1 MRNIKR
7 DALLLGEGW
16 DLQTPLP
23 AKEKA
28 TLNNAKKMPHIAQF
42 NDQFRDGIKGSTF
55 HINKRGFAFGGHV
68 DCNHLQYIA
77 AGSLLS
83 MKETGLFLEP
93 AQSINYV
100 ECHDNM
106 TMWDKLVRSN
116 EESETILKKR
126 HLLASAMVILS
137 QGIPFLHAGQEF
149 YRTKKGNEN
158 SYNANDEINQL
169 DWDQKERDRDR

>member
-23 AKEKA
+23 LEEKA

-55 HINKRGFAFGGHV
+55 HINKRGFAFGGYV

-77 AGSLLS
+77 SGSLLS

-93 AQSINYV
+93 VQSINYV

-106 TMWDKLVRSN
+106 TMWDKLMRSN
-116 EESETILKKR
+116 EESEEILKN
-126 HLLASAMVILS
+126 VIC
-137 QGIPFLHAGQEF
+137 
-149 YRTKKGNEN
+149 
-158 SYNANDEINQL
+158 
-169 DWDQKERDRDR
+169 